1 MNLKLLSIKGRND
14 FVFLLV
20 SEIVTYKR
28 HTVTCY
34 WFPLIILVYKIYSD
48 QFKCKHFF
56 WEAKTNKVQEVMK
69 YFINFPLTK
78 IKNLQYS
85 ICFISNKFWYL
96 VQNLRCFGLYWK
108 IYLIYIFVLVYHI
121 CVTSMHKAKIHENNL
136 WILKSYHRIIYRNW
150 SSSTNNPDLQAGICL
165 GVKSVWFVETH
176 FFEKISLSL
185 GRCF

>member
-1 MNLKLLSIKGRND
+1 MSPDLSWSIELEIAFNKGKKWFCNSISFRNFNLQATHSHMLLISLNN
-14 FVFLLV
+14 
-20 SEIVTYKR
+20 
-28 HTVTCY
+28 
-34 WFPLIILVYKIYSD
+34 LVYKIYSD

-121 CVTSMHKAKIHENNL
+121 CLREASKIKNRLNL
-136 WILKSYHRIIYRNW
+136 WHCPNRGREVSASWPKCPNPYFDFLIKHQTVQNGLKH
-150 SSSTNNPDLQAGICL
+150 
-165 GVKSVWFVETH
+165 VK
-176 FFEKISLSL
+176 K
-185 GRCF
+185 